1 MKDMETLYEEMKES
15 FAAETGME
23 LSDSGDMAVR
33 LRAAA
38 AQIYALLLQSE
49 WVLNQCFPQ
58 TAAGDMLDRH
68 AEMRGLA
75 RRQAVPAV
83 GVIRFYVDE
92 AAAEDREIPAGTVCM
107 TAGLVRFETTE
118 DAVLAKGEL
127 SVDVP
132 AQALE
137 AGTGGNVSPETVVR
151 MAAPPV
157 GIAGCRNTEAFS
169 GGLDSEEDEDLRER
183 VLETF
188 RRMPNGANA
197 AFYEQEAAGFDR
209 VAAARAIPRKRG
221 IGTVDVVVATAEG
234 IPDEELLEEIRA
246 DLQEKREIAV
256 DVLVK
261 GPEAVTVN
269 VSAQVTA
276 EAGADPETVKESAE
290 ANIRALFD
298 GRMLGKDLLRA
309 ELGHRLYETEGAANY
324 VLTEP
329 AADVAITEEQLPRLG
344 TLSVEVTA

>member
-15 FAAETGME
+15 FTAETGME

-38 AQIYALLLQSE
+38 AQIHALFLQSE
-49 WVLNQCFPQ
+49 WVMNQCFPQ
-58 TAAGDMLDRH
+58 TAAGEMLDRH

-75 RRQAVPAV
+75 RRMAVPAV
-83 GVIRFYVDE
+83 GVMQFYVNE
-92 AAAEDREIPAGTVCM
+92 AAAEDREIPVGTVCM
-107 TAGLVRFETTE
+107 TTGLVRFVTTE

-132 AQALE
+132 AQAVE
-137 AGTGGNVSPETVVR
+137 AGTGGNASAETVVR
-151 MAAPPV
+151 MAAVPV
-157 GIAGCRNTEAFS
+157 GIAGCRNPEAFS
-169 GGLDSEEDEDLRER
+169 GGLDSEEDESLRER

-209 VAAARAIPRKRG
+209 VVAARAIPRKRG

-234 IPDEELLEEIRA
+234 VPDEELLEVIRA
-246 DLQEKREIAV
+246 DIQEKREIAV

-261 GPEAVTVN
+261 GPETVTVN

-276 EAGADPETVKESAE
+276 EVGADPETVKAAAKES
-290 ANIRALFD
+290 IRALFD

-309 ELGHRLYETEGAANY
+309 ELGHRLYETEGVANY
-324 VLTEP
+324 TLLAP
-329 AADVAITEEQLPRLG
+329 AADVTVTEEQLPRLG
-344 TLSVEVTA
+344 ILSVEVTA